1 MPNAC
6 FVDTNILLYAV
17 DRNLSE
23 KRKQAR
29 ACLDALARHK
39 LLIINPQVLNE
50 YAHNV
55 LKKMPHVSREQLLSE
70 LQAMREWCLAELT
83 AETAAQAVV
92 ISGRYGL
99 SFYDSALL
107 ASAITYGCDFFV
119 SENMS
124 HQQSVGALRVV
135 SPFQGEFTSVLGI
148 Q

>member
-1 MPNAC
+1 
-6 FVDTNILLYAV
+6 
-17 DRNLSE
+17 
-23 KRKQAR
+23 
-29 ACLDALARHK
+29 
-39 LLIINPQVLNE
+39 VLNE

-92 ISGRYGL
+92 ISGRYRF

-119 SENMS
+119 SENMT

>member
-1 MPNAC
+1 MPTAC

-17 DRNLSE
+17 DRDLSG
-23 KRKQAR
+23 KRKRAR

-55 LKKMPHVSREQLLSE
+55 IRKMPHVSREQLLSE
-70 LQAMREWCLAELT
+70 LEAMRAWCRAELT
-83 AETAAQAVV
+83 SETSAQAVV
-92 ISGRYGL
+92 ISGRYGF

-107 ASAITYGCDFFV
+107 ASALIYGCDFFI
-119 SENMS
+119 SEDLS
-124 HQQSVGALRVV
+124 HQQKVGGLQIVN
-135 SPFQGEFTSVLGI
+135 PFQSEFTSLLGI